1 MTDANITDS
10 NSNAP
15 ELTVSQLAGA
25 LKRTVED
32 RFGYVRVRGEISGLK
47 IAASGHVY
55 LALKDEAAVLDG
67 VMWKGTAASLRF
79 RPEDGLEVICAG
91 KITTYPGRSKYQ
103 IVIERMEVAGAGA
116 LMALLEQRK
125 KAYAAEGLF
134 EAARKQ
140 PLPFLP
146 RHIGVVTSPTG
157 AVIKDIL
164 HRLADRFPT
173 RVTLWPVLVQG
184 DGAAAQI
191 AAAIAGFNALADAPD
206 LLIVARGGGSIEDL
220 WAFNEDVVVRA
231 AAASRIP
238 LISAVGHET
247 DTTLIDYVSDRRAPT
262 PTAAA
267 EMAVP
272 VRADLREQ
280 VQAFDLRLHRGLRRT
295 VDSKAEALRGLARG
309 LPKPADL
316 LSLPQQRFDDVA
328 GRLPRALRSG
338 AVVWQGRLDKL
349 AGRLSLPLLQRTLS
363 RGQETVDRAAL
374 GLQRVIGQ
382 QQQRAVQ
389 SLSQS
394 ARLMETLSPYNTLK
408 RGYAVVKG
416 AKGGVLTTAEAAKGE
431 KALDIEFHDGTVRA
445 IPERSSPQGRLF

>member
-1 MTDANITDS
+1 MTDANS
-10 NSNAP
+10 NTP

-47 IAASGHVY
+47 VAASGHVY
-55 LALKDEAAVLDG
+55 LALKDDAAVLDG
-67 VMWKGTAASLRF
+67 VMWKGTAATLRF
-79 RPEDGLEVICAG
+79 RPADGLEVICAG

-125 KAYAAEGLF
+125 KALAAEGF
-134 EAARKQ
+134 FDASRKQ
-140 PLPFLP
+140 PIPFLP

-157 AVIKDIL
+157 AVIQDIL

-173 RVTLWPVLVQG
+173 RVTLWPVQVQG
-184 DGAAAQI
+184 EAAAAQI
-191 AAAIAGFNALADAPD
+191 AAAINGFNAMAEKPD

-220 WAFNEDVVVRA
+220 WAFNEEVVVRA
-231 AAASRIP
+231 AAASAIP

-247 DTTLIDYVSDRRAPT
+247 DTTLIDYAADKRAPT

-272 VRADLREQ
+272 VRSDLREQ
-280 VQAFDLRLHRGLRRT
+280 VQAFELRLQRAARRLLIAQQ
-295 VDSKAEALRGLARG
+295 DHLKSAARG
-309 LPKPADL
+309 LPKLADL
-316 LSLPQQRFDDVA
+316 ISLPQQRFDDVS

-338 AVVWQGRLDKL
+338 AAVWQGRRDKV
-349 AGRLSLPLLQRTLS
+349 AGRLSPMLLS
-363 RGQETVDRAAL
+363 RLLTEGQAQTKRSSQALARA
-374 GLQRVIGQ
+374 IEGQ
-382 QQQRAVQ
+382 AQQAQQ

-416 AKGGVLTTAEAAKGE
+416 AKGGVITSAEAARAA
-431 KALDIEFHDGTVRA
+431 KALEIEFHDGSVQA
-445 IPERSSPQGRLF
+445 APILPSPQGRLF